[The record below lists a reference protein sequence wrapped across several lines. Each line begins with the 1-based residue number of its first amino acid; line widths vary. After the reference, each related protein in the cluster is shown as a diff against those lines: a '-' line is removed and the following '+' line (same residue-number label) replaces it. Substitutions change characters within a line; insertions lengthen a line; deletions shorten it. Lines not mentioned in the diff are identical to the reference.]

1 MNWNDIEDIGIELYE
16 KMPATDP
23 LTVRYTDLLKWI
35 GELDGFEDDIS
46 KSNESKLEAVQMA
59 WYEEWKDNQK

>member
-1 MNWNDIEDIGIELYE
+1 MNWSDIEDIGIELYE
-16 KMPATDP
+16 KMPEKDP
-23 LTVRYTDLLKWI
+23 LSVRYTDLLKWI
-35 GELDGFEDDIS
+35 GELEGFDDDIS